1 MQSMEKQQEMR
12 YLKYKK
18 CRKPVFTPEILHFLY
33 DTLFVETVIVSGR
46 HACYFFKDLTEVIR
60 IVKP

>member
-18 CRKPVFTPEILHFLY
+18 MQETGFLPEILHF
-33 DTLFVETVIVSGR
+33 
-46 HACYFFKDLTEVIR
+46 CYLR
-60 IVKP
+60 YL